1 MEKEKELKFAIRNS
15 QSPRKREEKISRE
28 GRMGRWSAYVVAVTI
43 VAVGLLSISATAAR
57 PCKTFLVSSYSFSF
71 QNPNDPSSSASSG
84 FVTVFT
90 EIRQLNL
97 IPADPKSS
105 SYVLSSLRERSRD
118 ILSVVVALLFGVGC
132 GALTAATLYLVWT
145 LFSAR
150 FEYNRASFEEDESD
164 EEFSPKKMGYVKI
177 PAVNVNVKEAAW
189 SNNIASN
196 W

>member
-1 MEKEKELKFAIRNS
+1 
-15 QSPRKREEKISRE
+15 
-28 GRMGRWSAYVVAVTI
+28 MGRCSAYVVAVTI
-43 VAVGLLSISATAAR
+43 VAVGLLSISATAR

-90 EIRQLNL
+90 EIHQLNL
-97 IPADPKSS
+97 MPADPKPSS
-105 SYVLSSLRERSRD
+105 SSSSVFASLRERSRD

-164 EEFSPKKMGYVKI
+164 DEFIPKKMGYVKI
-177 PAVNVNVKEAAW
+177 PALNLNVKEAA
-189 SNNIASN
+189 
-196 W
+196 